1 MREEKTVIVVSTSI
15 ETGRKYLEVVE
26 CITCPK
32 EEIIEKVLN
41 FDAKKQSGRNWRVIE
56 NVDPDLVLVLLQ
68 NAESEREEKRQKRE
82 DIRDYFRA
90 VENAIEELET
100 IWNEKY

>member
-1 MREEKTVIVVSTSI
+1 MREERTVIVISTNI

-32 EEIIEKVLN
+32 EEIVQRVNMYDCKHYN
-41 FDAKKQSGRNWRVIE
+41 NRTWRVIE

-68 NAESEREEKRQKRE
+68 KAEAEKEEKRQKRE
-82 DIRDYFRA
+82 NIREYFRA
-90 VENAIEELET
+90 AENAIEELET

>member
-1 MREEKTVIVVSTSI
+1 MNTERIIIVVSQNI
-15 ETGRKYLEVVE
+15 ETGRRYLEVVE
-26 CITCPK
+26 CVTCST
-32 EEIIEKVLN
+32 EEIIERVHN
-41 FDAKKQSGRNWRVIE
+41 FNAEKKNGKTWRVIE

-68 NAESEREEKRQKRE
+68 NAESEREEKKQKRE
-82 DIRDYFRA
+82 DIREYFRA

>member
-1 MREEKTVIVVSTSI
+1 MREERTVIIVSTDI
-15 ETGRKYLEVVE
+15 ETGKKYLEVVE

-32 EEIIEKVLN
+32 EEIVRRVNIYDCKHYN
-41 FDAKKQSGRNWRVIE
+41 NRTWRVIE
-56 NVDPDLVLVLLQ
+56 NIDPDLVLILLQ
-68 NAESEREEKRQKRE
+68 KAEAEREEKRQKRE
-82 DIRDYFRA
+82 DIREYFRA